1 MLVERVVV
9 LMSTFNGEKH
19 LRTQLDS
26 VLGQTHQ
33 DLRLVIR
40 DDGSTD
46 RTREILGDYARR
58 CANVQVTFG
67 ANIGV
72 VRRVP
77 EYSASI
83 ESAGETSKFRKLPDS
98 KHHYGQHCG
107 VQQSFV
113 SKD

>member
-46 RTREILGDYARR
+46 RTREILGDYAKGAPMFRSLWGKHR
-58 CANVQVTFG
+58 C
-67 ANIGV
+67 
-72 VRRVP
+72 RL
-77 EYSASI
+77 
-83 ESAGETSKFRKLPDS
+83 KLL
-98 KHHYGQHCG
+98 
-107 VQQSFV
+107 
-113 SKD
+113 